1 MMKRKVMFFLMILM
15 LMVLLVPHVQAE
27 AGAQQV
33 PNSISGT
40 VYDSAGKP
48 VKGATVIVSYAW
60 SNEPALHVTTD
71 YKGRYNVTGIQGEKI
86 IYLNALPPER
96 SMNHTGSIVTRM
108 LYHSGNQ
115 ISNLKLLKVDFAGNL
130 TDERHRILPG
140 RRLALFRAVPQTP
153 IIPLG
158 HLVTDR
164 EGKFSIGGL
173 VPGWDYEIYTEDP
186 DTGYLE
192 KNFAFRY
199 KSNIPRAYLV
209 WQNHFMAFQPVDDKG
224 HDIAAADY
232 QTSVTDQA
240 GNQLQISGWSRT
252 ELGIYDGLTPGET
265 YTVRFIMNDSAS
277 ELVQD
282 KPYVFVFNPS
292 ANHTVRTPLLK
303 NLTQITDTIVDEQGN
318 HVAKAIVRIRDSN
331 NVNVISEFT
340 SNQDGLVRI
349 HGLEEG
355 KSYQFAV
362 NPPNASSKTSK
373 YVYIG
378 EESFTYTAA
387 VDHLPNHTLY
397 GVQLRGKLVVD
408 GLDPMLTDASFIL
421 FDQSSHIVSY
431 SYSIDNNYQV
441 GHMKEGETYTLF
453 PLTLFR
459 PFPSTGAIPK
469 VTSEIPGPVTFV
481 YYPGMEAP
489 DFVYKR

>member
-1 MMKRKVMFFLMILM
+1 
-15 LMVLLVPHVQAE
+15 
-27 AGAQQV
+27 
-33 PNSISGT
+33 
-40 VYDSAGKP
+40 
-48 VKGATVIVSYAW
+48 
-60 SNEPALHVTTD
+60 
-71 YKGRYNVTGIQGEKI
+71 
-86 IYLNALPPER
+86 
-96 SMNHTGSIVTRM
+96 MN
-108 LYHSGNQ
+108 
-115 ISNLKLLKVDFAGNL
+115 
-130 TDERHRILPG
+130 
-140 RRLALFRAVPQTP
+140 
-153 IIPLG
+153 
-158 HLVTDR
+158 
-164 EGKFSIGGL
+164 
-173 VPGWDYEIYTEDP
+173 
-186 DTGYLE
+186 
-192 KNFAFRY
+192 
-199 KSNIPRAYLV
+199 
-209 WQNHFMAFQPVDDKG
+209 KG

-232 QTSVTDQA
+232 QISVTDQA
-240 GNQLQISGWSRT
+240 GNQLQISGWSRA

-408 GLDPMLTDASFIL
+408 GLDPTLTDASL
-421 FDQSSHIVSY
+421 FYLIKAAISSRIR
-431 SYSIDNNYQV
+431 IQLITTI
-441 GHMKEGETYTLF
+441 KL
-453 PLTLFR
+453 
-459 PFPSTGAIPK
+459 
-469 VTSEIPGPVTFV
+469 VT
-481 YYPGMEAP
+481 
-489 DFVYKR
+489 